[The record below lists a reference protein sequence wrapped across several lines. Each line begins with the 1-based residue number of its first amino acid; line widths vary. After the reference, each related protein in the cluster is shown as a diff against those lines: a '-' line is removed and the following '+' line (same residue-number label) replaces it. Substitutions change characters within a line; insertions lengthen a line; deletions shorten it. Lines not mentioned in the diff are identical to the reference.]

1 MAGMLARSTYIAAG
15 GEDSGMGKA
24 QKYRLGEL
32 LVQEG
37 VISQAQLEEAL
48 TQQKQSGRKLGRVLV
63 EGRIVTEER
72 IATAIAN
79 QLGVPYFD
87 LREKDLEPA
96 IVALLP
102 ETMARRFRALVLLD
116 EGRQYLVGM
125 ADPSDIFGFDEIAR
139 ALKKDISLAVVAESQ
154 LIASIDRLY
163 RRTEEIS
170 GLARELQR
178 DLGNSYVDFS
188 GQGLDA
194 TTEDAPVVKLL
205 QSIFED
211 AYQIK
216 ASDIHIEPQERKLQI
231 RFRIDGEMHLQTEVD
246 SRVGPALVLRLKLM
260 SGLDISEKRLPQDG
274 RFNVKIKQQSVDIRL
289 STMPTQYGES
299 VVMRILAQN
308 SGLLDLARIGM
319 PELMLERYQKMIRH
333 SYGMILV
340 TGPTG
345 SGKTTTLYAS
355 LATLNAPNTKIIT
368 IEDPVE
374 YRLPGISQVQVN
386 DKIELSFSRVLRSTL
401 RHDPDIVLVGEMLDQ
416 ETAQIGVRAAMTGH
430 LLLSTL
436 HTNDAVSTP
445 ARLLD
450 MGVPQYLLSTTLLG
464 VIAQRLVRVICES
477 CKTPHVPDP
486 MELNWLRLELG
497 DRAQEASLWYGRGC
511 PQCNMSGFAGREAI
525 YEMLEMNATLAEALN
540 HSNISDF
547 TKLARTQMLGKTMR
561 AHAVARALAGQTT
574 VQEAMRVSTQIDE

>member
-1 MAGMLARSTYIAAG
+1 
-15 GEDSGMGKA
+15 MGKP
-24 QKYRLGEL
+24 QRYRLGEL
-32 LVQEG
+32 LVQAG
-37 VISQAQLEEAL
+37 VLTHVQLEEAL
-48 TQQKQSGRKLGRVLV
+48 VLQKQSGRKLGRVLV
-63 EGRIVTEER
+63 ESGIVTEER

-79 QLGVPYFD
+79 QLGVGFFD
-87 LREKDLEPA
+87 LREKDLDPA
-96 IVALLP
+96 VVSLLP
-102 ETMARRFRALVLLD
+102 ETMARRFRALVLAD
-116 EGRQYLVGM
+116 QGYQYLVGM
-125 ADPSDIFGFDEIAR
+125 ADPSDIFGFDEIAKT
-139 ALKKDISLAVVAESQ
+139 LKKDVSLAVLAEGQ
-154 LIASIDRLY
+154 LLAAIDRLY

-170 GLARELQR
+170 GLARELQK
-178 DLGNSYVDFS
+178 DLGNAYVDFA
-188 GQGLDA
+188 GQGLEA
-194 TTEDAPVVKLL
+194 TAEDAPVVKLL

-211 AYQIK
+211 ACQIK
-216 ASDIHIEPQERKLQI
+216 ASDIHIEPQDLKLQI

-308 SGLLDLARIGM
+308 SGLLDLSRIGM
-319 PELMLERYQKMIRH
+319 PEDMLAHYRRMISH
-333 SYGMILV
+333 SFGMILV

-355 LATLNAPNTKIIT
+355 LATLNRPNTKIIT

-374 YRLPGISQVQVN
+374 YRLPGLSQVQVN

-401 RHDPDIVLVGEMLDQ
+401 RHDPDIVLVGEMIDQ

-436 HTNDAVSTP
+436 HTNDAASTP

-464 VIAQRLVRVICES
+464 VIAQRLVRVTCDS
-477 CKTPHVPDP
+477 CKTPYTPEP
-486 MELNWLRLELG
+486 MEINWLRQEIG
-497 DRAQEASLWYGRGC
+497 DRADSVPLWHGRGC
-511 PQCNMSGFAGREAI
+511 SQCNMSGFAGREAI
-525 YEMLEMNATLAEALN
+525 YEMLEMNATLGDALN
-540 HSNISDF
+540 RNSIADF
-547 TKLARTQMLGKTMR
+547 TRIARQQLAGKTMR
-561 AHAVARALAGQTT
+561 SHAVARVLAGQTT

>member
-1 MAGMLARSTYIAAG
+1 MA
-15 GEDSGMGKA
+15 KA
-24 QKYRLGEL
+24 QKFRLGEL
-32 LVQEG
+32 LVQER
-37 VISQAQLEEAL
+37 VISIAQLEEAL
-48 TQQKQSGRKLGRVLV
+48 NQQKQSGRKLGRVLV
-63 EGRIVTEER
+63 DGGIVTEER

-79 QLGVPYFD
+79 QLGIAYFD
-87 LREKDLEPA
+87 LREKDPDST
-96 IVALLP
+96 VVGLLP
-102 ETMARRFRALVLLD
+102 ENMARRFRALVLAD

-125 ADPSDIFGFDEIAR
+125 ADPSDIFGFDEIGR
-139 ALKKDISLAVVAESQ
+139 ALKKDVSLAVVAESQ
-154 LIASIDRLY
+154 LLAAIDRLY

-170 GLARELQR
+170 GLARELQL
-178 DLGNSYVDFS
+178 DLSNSYVDFL
-188 GQGLDA
+188 GPGIE
-194 TTEDAPVVKLL
+194 TTAEDAPVVKLL

-216 ASDIHIEPQERKLQI
+216 ASDIHIEPQESRLQI

-274 RFNVKIKQQSVDIRL
+274 RFNVRIKQQSVDIRL

-308 SGLLDLARIGM
+308 SGLLDLSRIGM
-319 PELMLERYQKMIRH
+319 PDRMLEQYRRMISH

-345 SGKTTTLYAS
+345 SGKTTTLYATLS
-355 LATLNAPNTKIIT
+355 TLNAPNTKIIT

-386 DKIELSFSRVLRSTL
+386 EKIELSFARVLRSTL
-401 RHDPDIVLVGEMLDQ
+401 RHDPDIVLVGEMIDQ

-450 MGVPQYLLSTTLLG
+450 MGVPQYLLATTLLG
-464 VIAQRLVRVICES
+464 VIAQRLVRVICEA
-477 CKTPHVPDP
+477 CKAPYQAHPG
-486 MELNWLRLELG
+486 ERNWLRQELG
-497 DRAQEASLWYGRGC
+497 DAAEHAPLWHGRGC
-511 PQCNMSGFAGREAI
+511 SQCNGSGYAGREAI
-525 YEMLEMNATLAEALN
+525 YEMLEMNSALADTLN
-540 HSNISDF
+540 RCSIGDF
-547 TKLARTQMLGKTMR
+547 AKLARQQLQGKTMR
-561 AHAVARALAGQTT
+561 SHAVARVLDGQTT

>member
-1 MAGMLARSTYIAAG
+1 MA
-15 GEDSGMGKA
+15 KA
-24 QKYRLGEL
+24 QKFRLGEL
-32 LVQEG
+32 LLQEG
-37 VISQAQLEEAL
+37 VISHAQLDEAL
-48 TQQKQSGRKLGRVLV
+48 NQQKQSGRKLGRVLV
-63 EGRIVTEER
+63 DTGVVTEER

-79 QLGVPYFD
+79 QLGIAYFD
-87 LREKDLEPA
+87 LREKDPEPQL
-96 IVALLP
+96 VAMLP
-102 ETMARRFRALVLLD
+102 ETMARRFRALVLAD

-139 ALKKDISLAVVAESQ
+139 ALKKDVTLAVVAEGQ
-154 LIASIDRLY
+154 LLASIDRLY

-170 GLARELQR
+170 GLAKELQN
-178 DLGNSYVDFS
+178 DLGNSYVDFL
-188 GQGLDA
+188 GQGLEA
-194 TTEDAPVVKLL
+194 TAEDAPVVKLL

-211 AYQIK
+211 ACQIK
-216 ASDIHIEPQERKLQI
+216 ASDIHIEPQENRLQI

-274 RFNVKIKQQSVDIRL
+274 RFNVRVKQQSVDIRL

-319 PELMLERYQKMIRH
+319 PAHMLESYQRMISH

-345 SGKTTTLYAS
+345 SGKTTTLYAT
-355 LATLNAPNTKIIT
+355 LARLNAPNTKIIT

-386 DKIELSFSRVLRSTL
+386 DKIDLSFARVLRSTL
-401 RHDPDIVLVGEMLDQ
+401 RHDPDIVLVGEMIDS

-430 LLLSTL
+430 LMLSTL

-450 MGVPQYLLSTTLLG
+450 MGVPQYLLATTLLG
-464 VIAQRLVRVICES
+464 VVAQRLVRVICES
-477 CKTPHVPDP
+477 CKTPYQGTVA
-486 MELNWLRLELG
+486 EKNWLRLELG
-497 DRAQEASLWYGRGC
+497 DAADSAPLCHGRGC
-511 PQCNMSGFAGREAI
+511 SQCNGSGFVGREAI
-525 YEMLEMNATLAEALN
+525 YEMLEMNSALADALN
-540 HSNISDF
+540 RSGTQEFIR
-547 TKLARTQMLGKTMR
+547 LARQQMAGKTMR
-561 AHAVARALAGQTT
+561 SHAVARVLAGQTT

>member
-1 MAGMLARSTYIAAG
+1 
-15 GEDSGMGKA
+15 MGKP
-24 QKYRLGEL
+24 QRYRLGEL
-32 LVQEG
+32 LVQAG
-37 VISQAQLEEAL
+37 VLTPAQLEEAL
-48 TQQKQSGRKLGRVLV
+48 VLQKQSGRKLGRVLV
-63 EGRIVTEER
+63 ESGIVTEER

-79 QLGVPYFD
+79 QLGVGFFD
-87 LREKDLEPA
+87 LREKDLDPVVVA
-96 IVALLP
+96 ILP
-102 ETMARRFRALVLLD
+102 ESMARRFRALVLED
-116 EGRQYLVGM
+116 QGNQYLVGM
-125 ADPSDIFGFDEIAR
+125 ADPSDIFGFDEISR
-139 ALKKDISLAVVAESQ
+139 TLKKDVSLAVLAEGQ
-154 LIASIDRLY
+154 LLAAIDRLY

-170 GLARELQR
+170 GLAKELQK
-178 DLGNSYVDFS
+178 DLGNAYVDFT
-188 GQGLDA
+188 GTGLE
-194 TTEDAPVVKLL
+194 TTAEDAPVVKLL

-211 AYQIK
+211 ACQIK
-216 ASDIHIEPQERKLQI
+216 ASDIHIEPQALRLQI

-308 SGLLDLARIGM
+308 SGLLDLSRIGM
-319 PELMLERYQKMIRH
+319 PEDMLERYRRMIAH
-333 SYGMILV
+333 SFGMILV

-355 LATLNAPNTKIIT
+355 LAALNKPNTKIIT

-374 YRLPGISQVQVN
+374 YRLPGLSQVQVN
-386 DKIELSFSRVLRSTL
+386 DKIELSFARVLRSTL
-401 RHDPDIVLVGEMLDQ
+401 RHDPDIVLVGEMIDQ

-436 HTNDAVSTP
+436 HTNDAASTP

-464 VIAQRLVRVICES
+464 VIAQRLVRVICDS
-477 CKTPHVPDP
+477 CKAPYRPEPT
-486 MELNWLRLELG
+486 EINWLRQELG
-497 DRAQEASLWYGRGC
+497 DRAESAGLWHGRGC
-511 PQCNMSGFAGREAI
+511 SQCNMSGFSGREAI
-525 YEMLEMNATLAEALN
+525 YEMLEMNSALADALN
-540 HSNISDF
+540 RDSIADF
-547 TKLARTQMLGKTMR
+547 TRIARQQLAGRTMR
-561 AHAVARALAGQTT
+561 SHAVARVLAGQTT

>member
-1 MAGMLARSTYIAAG
+1 MA
-15 GEDSGMGKA
+15 KA

-32 LVQEG
+32 LLQEG

-48 TQQKQSGRKLGRVLV
+48 SHQKQSGRKLGRVLV
-63 EGRIVTEER
+63 EGGVVTEER

-87 LREKDLEPA
+87 LREKDLDPA

-102 ETMARRFRALVLLD
+102 ETMARRFRALVLAD

-139 ALKKDISLAVVAESQ
+139 ALKKDVSLAVVAESQ
-154 LIASIDRLY
+154 LLASIDRLY

-178 DLGNSYVDFS
+178 DLGNAYVDFS
-188 GQGLDA
+188 SGQGLES

-260 SGLDISEKRLPQDG
+260 GGLDISEKRLPQDG

-308 SGLLDLARIGM
+308 SGLLDLSRIGM
-319 PELMLERYQKMIRH
+319 PEQMLEHYRRMIRH
-333 SYGMILV
+333 PFGMILV

-374 YRLPGISQVQVN
+374 YRLPGICQVQVN

-464 VIAQRLVRVICES
+464 VVAQRLVRVICES
-477 CKTPHVPDP
+477 CKTPHTPEP

-497 DRAQEASLWYGRGC
+497 DRAASARLWYGRGC

-525 YEMLEMNATLAEALN
+525 YEMLEMNATLADALN
-540 HSNISDF
+540 RSSINEF
-547 TKLARTQMLGKTMR
+547 TKLARLQMTGKTMR

>member
-1 MAGMLARSTYIAAG
+1 
-15 GEDSGMGKA
+15 MGKA
-24 QKYRLGEL
+24 RKYRLGEL
-32 LVQEG
+32 LLQEG
-37 VISQAQLEEAL
+37 VISQAQLDEAL

-63 EGRIVTEER
+63 ESRIVTEER

-87 LREKDLEPA
+87 LREKDLDPA
-96 IVALLP
+96 IVATLP
-102 ETMARRFRALVLLD
+102 ETMARRFRAVVLQD
-116 EGRQYLVGM
+116 EGGHYLVGM
-125 ADPSDIFGFDEIAR
+125 ADPSDIFGCDEIAR

-154 LIASIDRLY
+154 LVAAIDRLY

-178 DLGNSYVDFS
+178 DLGNAYVDFS

-194 TTEDAPVVKLL
+194 TAEDAPVVKLL

-308 SGLLDLARIGM
+308 SGLLDLSRIGM
-319 PELMLERYQKMIRH
+319 PEPMLERYQKMIRH

-355 LATLNAPNTKIIT
+355 LAALNAPNTKIIT

-464 VIAQRLVRVICES
+464 VIAQRLVRLICES
-477 CKTPHVPDP
+477 CKTPHAPDP

-497 DRAQEASLWYGRGC
+497 DRAADAKLCYGRGC

-540 HSNISDF
+540 RSNISDF
-547 TKLARTQMLGKTMR
+547 TKLARSQMQGKTMR